1 MEVEP
6 VRRALISVSNKAGVV
21 GLARELRD
29 MGVEIIS
36 TGGTEAK
43 LREEGIEV
51 TPISEVTGFPEMLGG
66 RVKTL
71 HPNIHAALLARR
83 DDPQHL
89 REMEEMGI
97 KPIDLV
103 VVNLYPFAETVS
115 RPETTLEEAV
125 EQIDIGGVTLIRA
138 AAKNFSHVAV
148 VTNPKRYSSLLL
160 EMRRNGGAIS
170 LDTRRA
176 LAAEAFRHTAEYDS
190 AIFAYLSRTFEE
202 FPATLNMVCK
212 KKSDLR
218 YGENPH
224 QKAAL
229 YQEIGAPSTSL
240 VFAEQLHGKELSFN
254 NVLDLDAAWAL
265 VKEFE
270 LPGAAII
277 KHNNP
282 CGAAM
287 AERLSEAYRRAF
299 ECDPVSAFGSV
310 IAFNRPVDEETAARV
325 NETFVEAVIAPAFPE
340 AALAILRGKED
351 IRLLQLPLERDT
363 YMLLKDVKRVE
374 GGLLVQDYDRGEDP
388 REEML
393 LVGDREPTEEQW
405 EELIFAWKVCRHVRS
420 NAIVLTRGRATVG
433 IGAGQMSRVD
443 ATRVALMK
451 AGDRARGSV
460 LASDAFFP
468 FPDSVILAAEAGVEA
483 FIQPGGSV
491 RDEEIFE
498 EVKKRGL
505 VMVLTGKR
513 HFRH

>member
-1 MEVEP
+1 MEP

-51 TPISEVTGFPEMLGG
+51 TPISKVTGFPEMLGG

-71 HPNIHAALLARR
+71 HPHIHAALLARR
-83 DDPQHL
+83 DDPEHM

-103 VVNLYPFAETVS
+103 VVNLYPFAETIA
-115 RPETTLEEAV
+115 RPETTLEDAV

-138 AAKNFSHVAV
+138 AAKNFANVAV

-160 EMRRNGGAIS
+160 EMRRNGGSIS
-170 LDTRRA
+170 METRRS
-176 LAAEAFRHTAEYDS
+176 LAAEAFRHTANYDS
-190 AIFAYLSRTFEE
+190 TIYAYLSRAFEE
-202 FPATLNMVCK
+202 FPDTLNMVFK
-212 KKSDLR
+212 KKMDLR

-240 VFAEQLHGKELSFN
+240 VFAEQLHGRELSFN

-270 LPGAAII
+270 LPTAVII

-282 CGAAM
+282 CGVAM
-287 AERLSEAYRRAF
+287 AERLSTAYQKAYQ
-299 ECDPVSAFGSV
+299 CDPVSAFGSV
-310 IAFNRPVDEETAARV
+310 IAFNRPVDEETAAQV

-340 AALAILRGKED
+340 AALGILKGKED
-351 IRLLQLPLERDT
+351 IRLLQLPLERET
-363 YMLLKDVKRVE
+363 HLLLKDVKRVE
-374 GGLLVQDYDRGEDP
+374 GGLLVQDYDWGEDA
-388 REEML
+388 RDEML
-393 LVGDREPTEEQW
+393 LVGDRVPSEEQW
-405 EELIFAWKVCRHVRS
+405 EELMFAWKVAKHVRS
-420 NAIVLTRGRATVG
+420 NAIVLTKDRTTVG
-433 IGAGQMSRVD
+433 IGTGQMSRVD

-451 AGDRARGSV
+451 AGDKARGSV

-483 FIQPGGSV
+483 FIQPGGSI

-498 EVKKRGL
+498 EVEKRGL